1 MRPKRRTTNKPMSR
15 QNYILIAEPGQKRE
29 RYLKALSDFDVAV
42 DCVDL
47 PGDVFEKCCSKE
59 YSGLL
64 LDFVTM
70 MKSRGSKKLQV
81 EELASRLPS
90 IRLHV
95 DPKRNCLVGLLYGQT
110 VPGDGVLRV
119 FVEKCSKFNASKIRL
134 SERIEKIF
142 SVLLF
147 QDSDVSKHKDLLAN
161 TTNISCDGAFITTL
175 HPISKKGSIWAQ
187 IQEFEDNAP
196 ICCEVR
202 WVQPWGVED
211 RLPGVG
217 VLFMEPTQ
225 QQQKELEYY
234 VSRALG
240 GLT

>member
-1 MRPKRRTTNKPMSR
+1 MSR
-15 QNYILIAEPGQKRE
+15 QNYILVAEPGQRRE
-29 RYLKALSDFDVAV
+29 RYLKAISDFDVAV

-47 PGDVFEKCCSKE
+47 PGDVFEKCCGKE

-70 MKSRGSKKLQV
+70 MKSHGSKKLQV
-81 EELASRLPS
+81 EELATRLPS

-95 DPKRNCLVGLLYGQT
+95 DSKRNCVVGLLYGQT
-110 VPGDGVLRV
+110 VTGDGVLRV
-119 FVEKCSKFNASKIRL
+119 FVEKCSEFNASKIRL

-147 QDSDVSKHKDLLAN
+147 QDNDLSKHKGLRAN

-175 HPISKKGSIWAQ
+175 HPISKKDRIWAQ
-187 IQEFEDNAP
+187 IQEFEDNSP
-196 ICCEVR
+196 IPCEVC
-202 WVQPWGVED
+202 WVQPWGVEN

-217 VLFMEPTQ
+217 VLLVETSQ
-225 QQQKELEYY
+225 QQQKELKYY